1 MGGSR
6 LPPPPVA
13 VILRRMGRQW
23 LQKNKEITANKKAK
37 ITSKLVREITVAAKM
52 GAADPDMNPRLALAI
67 EAARKQSV
75 SNDVINRAVKKG
87 SGTGAD
93 AVDFE
98 LIAYEG
104 MAPHNVP
111 IIVECMTDNRNRTG
125 SDIKSRCK
133 GGQFGSKVAFLF
145 DHCGIIEATH
155 DEAGK
160 DLEEAAIEA
169 EAQHVEPLES
179 ATEDQSGGRFLCD
192 RQDLYAVADALRA
205 AGWSVATAELGYVAK
220 DPLELGE
227 EARTEVA
234 EFLEKLDDHDDVHRI
249 HAGLK

>member
-1 MGGSR
+1 
-6 LPPPPVA
+6 
-13 VILRRMGRQW
+13 MGRQW

-52 GAADPDMNPRLALAI
+52 GAADPDMNPRLAMAI

-75 SNDVINRAVKKG
+75 SNDVIKRAVNKG
-87 SGTGAD
+87 AGTGSD

-98 LIAYEG
+98 TIAYEG

-125 SDIKSRCK
+125 SDIKALWK
-133 GGQFGSKVAFLF
+133 GGQFGSKVNFLF

-155 DEAGK
+155 EETGK
-160 DLEEAAIEA
+160 DLEEVAIEA
-169 EAQHVEPLES
+169 GAQNVEPLES
-179 ATEDQSGGRFLCD
+179 ATEEQSGGRFFSD
-192 RQDLYAVADALRA
+192 IPDLYTVADALRA
-205 AGWSVATAELGYVAK
+205 AGWDVASAELGYVAK
-220 DPLELGE
+220 DPIELDD
-227 EARTEVA
+227 AAATEVA
-234 EFLEKLDDHDDVHRI
+234 DFLEKIDDHDDVQKI